1 MKNLLIH
8 GDNFDALNFLIEE
21 KKLLGQ
27 VKLIY
32 IDPPYGTKQEF
43 TFSGERFATIS
54 RMNGGRVAYKD
65 TLSGEE
71 YLTFLSARLKLMR
84 KLLSDQGSIYV
95 HIDDTMGHY
104 VKVLMDKIFG
114 EKNFIND
121 ITRVKCSPKNFARK
135 GYGNVKDMILFYSKT
150 KDYTWNDPRQKINI
164 GKNDERFRSVDK
176 DGRQYT
182 TTPLHAPGETDK
194 GDTGKKWRG
203 MLPPPGRHWRYSRAV
218 LDELDKRGLIE
229 WSSTGNPRKKIF
241 ADDVMKAGTK
251 LQDIWTYKDPQN
263 AKYPTEK
270 NLEML
275 SMIVKTSSN
284 ENDIVMDSF
293 CGSGT
298 TLFAAQHL
306 QRKWIGIDSS
316 NEAIRICKKR
326 LNSFEL
332 LDGFHWI
339 DAGSDA
345 HQQIIHSS
353 APIFSALL
361 LKDFLKNLSH
371 RRTI

>member
-8 GDNFDALNFLIEE
+8 GDNFDALHFLAEE
-21 KKLLGQ
+21 KKLRGQ

-54 RMNGGRVAYKD
+54 RMNGGRMAYKD

-71 YLTFLSARLKLMR
+71 YLRFLSARLALMR
-84 KLLSDQGSIYV
+84 ELLSDEGTIYV
-95 HIDDTMGHY
+95 HIDDKMGHY

-114 EKNFIND
+114 ERNFIND
-121 ITRVKCSPKNFARK
+121 ITRVKCNPKNFARK
-135 GYGNVKDMILFYSKT
+135 GFGNVKDMILFYSKT
-150 KDYTWNDPRQKINI
+150 REYVWNDPRQRIEI

-176 DGRQYT
+176 VGRQYT
-182 TTPLHAPGETDK
+182 TTPLHAPGETEK
-194 GDTGKKWRG
+194 GETGKKWKG
-203 MLPPPGRHWRYSRAV
+203 MLPPPGRHWRYTPKV
-218 LDELDKRGLIE
+218 LDELDKKGLIE

-251 LQDIWTYKDPQN
+251 MQDIWTYKDPQN
-263 AKYPTEK
+263 TKYPTEK

-275 SMIVKTSSN
+275 QMIVNASSN
-284 ENDIVMDSF
+284 KDDIVMDAF

-298 TLFAAQHL
+298 TLFAAQQLH
-306 QRKWIGIDSS
+306 RKWIGVDSS

-326 LNSFEL
+326 LSSFESIL
-332 LDGFHWI
+332 L
-339 DAGSDA
+339 S
-345 HQQIIHSS
+345 
-353 APIFSALL
+353 
-361 LKDFLKNLSH
+361 KEY
-371 RRTI
+371 RRYEPVV

>member
-8 GDNFDALNFLIEE
+8 GDNFDALNFLADE
-21 KKLLGQ
+21 KKLRGQ

-32 IDPPYGTKQEF
+32 IDPPYGTKQQF

-65 TLSGEE
+65 TLTGEE
-71 YLTFLSARLKLMR
+71 YLKFLSARLGLMR
-84 KLLSDQGSIYV
+84 ELLSEQGSIYL
-95 HIDDTMGHY
+95 HIDDKMGHY
-104 VKVLMDKIFG
+104 VKVLMDKVFG
-114 EKNFIND
+114 QKNFIND

-150 KDYTWNDPRQKINI
+150 KDYTWNDPRQRIEISKD
-164 GKNDERFRSVDK
+164 DERFRSVDK
-176 DGRQYT
+176 GGRQYT
-182 TTPLHAPGETDK
+182 TTPLHAPGETEK
-194 GDTGKKWRG
+194 GDTGKKWKG

-218 LDELDKRGLIE
+218 LDELDKQGLIE

-275 SMIVKTSSN
+275 QMIVKTSSN

-298 TLFAAQHL
+298 TLFSAQQL
-306 QRKWIGIDSS
+306 RRKWIGIDSS

-326 LNSFEL
+326 LNEYEYVDL
-332 LDGFHWI
+332 RKEKVL
-339 DAGSDA
+339 A
-345 HQQIIHSS
+345 
-353 APIFSALL
+353 
-361 LKDFLKNLSH
+361 
-371 RRTI
+371 